1 MKDMSYIRVKKC
13 RIEDSTKITS
23 SVQVFRL
30 RFWFFFLKNAVQMIQ
45 IEIESAENA
54 SADSKTEKQ
63 HQRHFSWY
71 SLETAGSGP
80 DLLTL

>member
-1 MKDMSYIRVKKC
+1 MSNRRFYKNYFIGA
-13 RIEDSTKITS
+13 SF
-23 SVQVFRL
+23 SVEILV
-30 RFWFFFLKNAVQMIQ
+30 FFLKNAVQMIQ

>member
-1 MKDMSYIRVKKC
+1 
-13 RIEDSTKITS
+13 
-23 SVQVFRL
+23 
-30 RFWFFFLKNAVQMIQ
+30 MIQ